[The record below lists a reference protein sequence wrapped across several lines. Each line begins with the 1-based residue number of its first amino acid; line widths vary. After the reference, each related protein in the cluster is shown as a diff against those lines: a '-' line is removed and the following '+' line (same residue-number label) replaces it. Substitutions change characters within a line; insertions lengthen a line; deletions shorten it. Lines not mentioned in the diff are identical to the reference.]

1 MTNAA
6 IRLNIFPKNIQE
18 QIHETLNWHS
28 QVDKIELTEREQ
40 EVLHIMSLG
49 WNDQESAE
57 ALKISFNTYR
67 GHRKSI
73 LNKFNAKT
81 QVEAIARAFRSKL
94 IQ

>member
-6 IRLNIFPKNIQE
+6 IVFKIFPQNIQE

-28 QVDKIELTEREQ
+28 QVVRIKLTEREQ

-57 ALKISFNTYR
+57 ALKISLNTYR
-67 GHRKSI
+67 GHRKNI